1 MMWGPM
7 RQTWLVLYQLSDE
20 EINKLCEVFY
30 DSRTNDAERRRD
42 EIDRGLQRDETKSER
57 AATANDR

>member
-57 AATANDR
+57 AAPANDR